1 MCICCVTSCCCRNSP
16 MKTINISL
24 LVLISCCL
32 FFSLLTTIIRSAK
45 TSRYKEDLDYLKY
58 LSPENENQ
66 LTLRYLPNI
75 IKEQNSTFRNLRNYD
90 DYNRKEYIEPQSEI
104 SYQSLFKKWKKIE
117 IALNL
122 IRFFLFIFHFI
133 ISLHFLI
140 NRNKSLDLIESI
152 LPITIK
158 LSIGSI
164 TLCIIQ
170 IIYTPILMYLRTMT
184 FITDQQI
191 GGYYEDETTDFV
203 NCSSWNVFFDTIIII
218 LIGICL
224 SFSYRIYYNA
234 KNYNGK
240 NIIQINKN
248 GVVQIV
254 QVNPNV
260 QPGFIMVDQNGQYLY
275 AQPIGNNQ
283 VPNIMYQGGYNVQGN
298 NFNNNLNNQN
308 NIIGNN
314 NNTNNLN
321 EKYNA

>member
-1 MCICCVTSCCCRNSP
+1 MCICCVTNCCCRNSP
-16 MKTINISL
+16 MKSINISL
-24 LVLISCCL
+24 LVLISCCV
-32 FFSLLTTIIRSAK
+32 FFSFLTTVIRAAK
-45 TSRYKEDLDYLKY
+45 TSRYEYDLQYLNQTFIEDDSYV
-58 LSPENENQ
+58 
-66 LTLRYLPNI
+66 
-75 IKEQNSTFRNLRNYD
+75 FRNLQNTIKDKNSTLRNLR
-90 DYNRKEYIEPQSEI
+90 DYYYNNGVLEPQSQI
-104 SYQSLFKKWKKIE
+104 NYKSLFKKWEKVE
-117 IALNL
+117 ITLNL
-122 IRFFLFIFHFI
+122 LRFFLFIPHFI
-133 ISLHFLI
+133 ISLFFLI
-140 NRNKSLDLIESI
+140 KRSKSLDLIESI

-224 SFSYRIYYNA
+224 SFSYRIYYNS
-234 KNYNGK
+234 KYCKGK
-240 NIIQINKN
+240 NIIDINKN

>member
-1 MCICCVTSCCCRNSP
+1 MCMCCVTSCCCRNSP

-24 LVLISCCL
+24 LVLIACSL

-45 TSRYKEDLDYLKY
+45 TSRYQYDIDYLKNY
-58 LSPENENQ
+58 SIENKNTLS
-66 LTLRYLPNI
+66 LRYLPNI
-75 IKEQNSTFRNLRNYD
+75 IKDKNSTFRNLRNYYY
-90 DYNRKEYIEPQSEI
+90 YNGKKVYEPESEI
-104 SYQSLFKKWKKIE
+104 SHQSLFKKWKKTE

-122 IRFFLFIFHFI
+122 IRFFLFIFHFL

-140 NRNKSLDLIESI
+140 NRNKSLDLKETI

-158 LSIGSI
+158 LSIVSI
-164 TLCIIQ
+164 ILCIIQ
-170 IIYTPILMYLRTMT
+170 IIYTTILMYLRSMT
-184 FITDQQI
+184 FITDQEI
-191 GGYYEDETTDFV
+191 GGYYEDETTDFADY
-203 NCSSWNVFFDTIIII
+203 NSYNVFFDTIIII

-234 KNYNGK
+234 KYYNGK

-298 NFNNNLNNQN
+298 NFNNNMNNQN
-308 NIIGNN
+308 NITGNN
-314 NNTNNLN
+314 NNPNYLN

>member
-24 LVLISCCL
+24 LVLIACSL

-45 TSRYKEDLDYLKY
+45 TSRYKEDLVYLKY
-58 LSPENENQ
+58 KYENQ

>member
-1 MCICCVTSCCCRNSP
+1 
-16 MKTINISL
+16 
-24 LVLISCCL
+24 
-32 FFSLLTTIIRSAK
+32 
-45 TSRYKEDLDYLKY
+45 
-58 LSPENENQ
+58 
-66 LTLRYLPNI
+66 
-75 IKEQNSTFRNLRNYD
+75 
-90 DYNRKEYIEPQSEI
+90 
-104 SYQSLFKKWKKIE
+104 
-117 IALNL
+117 
-122 IRFFLFIFHFI
+122 
-133 ISLHFLI
+133 
-140 NRNKSLDLIESI
+140 
-152 LPITIK
+152 
-158 LSIGSI
+158 
-164 TLCIIQ
+164 
-170 IIYTPILMYLRTMT
+170 MYLRTMT

-298 NFNNNLNNQN
+298 NFNNNMNNQN
-308 NIIGNN
+308 NITGNN
-314 NNTNNLN
+314 NNPNYIS